1 MENMK
6 SQLSIGFIVDGE
18 ISSKYVHELAEWGQK
33 QSDLA
38 VCYLIIQKNINS
50 NKNVGTLGKVIKLIK
65 GNRVH
70 SFLSHLSFTLIS
82 KMEFLLLK
90 KIEIHKHYF
99 EKFDLAAIVPKSVII
114 EPIISK
120 SGFVHRYSDEDIDK
134 VKALGL
140 DLLVRFGSGILR
152 GEILNAS
159 KLGIIS
165 FHHGDSKKN
174 RGGPPGF
181 WEVFHKKDSTGF
193 MIQSLTEELDGGDVL
208 ISGEFQTKSYYLLN
222 RAFLYEKSF
231 VYMKFLLSDIAK
243 LGKLPAARE
252 SAPYFNRLFKVPT
265 LIEQFLYVIK
275 FAYLKISES
284 LSYRLFKKSYR
295 WGVAFSRSDW
305 KNLVMWR
312 AIKIVNPVNH
322 FLADPFVISEDGR
335 DYCFV
340 EDYDYGKSRGCISV
354 YELKEKTAECLGDA
368 IVEPFH
374 MSFPYL
380 FRFEGK
386 LYMCPETS
394 EMRDIRLY
402 ECINFPLQWKL
413 SKVLMKDVSATDTM
427 IFEKNGIWWLFTNID
442 PSNIGDHCSEL
453 FIFSADNPLSKEW
466 IPHDKNPIIIDSNK
480 ARNAGLLFHDDSIY
494 RASQRQG
501 FNLYGKG
508 LSINEICSLSGS
520 EYSESKLCSI
530 EPNFFPDIKGTHHL
544 HSNGSVTAFDFVTVT
559 RYQ

>member
-1 MENMK
+1 MENTK

-18 ISSKYVHELAEWGQK
+18 ISSKYIHELAEWGQNQTELK
-33 QSDLA
+33 VSF
-38 VCYLIIQKNINS
+38 LIIQKNK
-50 NKNVGTLGKVIKLIK
+50 NKNVGKFKKVIRLIK
-65 GNRVH
+65 ENRVQNFIK
-70 SFLSHLSFTLIS
+70 SMTFSLIC
-82 KMEFLLLK
+82 KMEFFLLK
-90 KIEIHKHYF
+90 KVKAHKDYF
-99 EKFDLAAIVPKSVII
+99 EKFDLSKTISHSVTIN
-114 EPIISK
+114 PIISK

-165 FHHGDSKKN
+165 FHHGDSKNN

-243 LGKLPAARE
+243 SGKLPAARE
-252 SAPYFNRLFKVPT
+252 SVPYFNRLFKVPT
-265 LIEQFLYVIK
+265 LIEQFVYVFK

-284 LSYRLFKKSYR
+284 VSYRLFKNSYR

-386 LYMCPETS
+386 LYMCPETC

-453 FIFSADNPLSKEW
+453 FIFSADNPLSNEW

-494 RASQRQG
+494 RVSQRQG

-508 LSINEICSLSGS
+508 SSINEICSLSGL
-520 EYSESKLCSI
+520 EYSESELCSI

-544 HSNGSVTAFDFVTVT
+544 HSNGSITVFDFVTVT